1 MTYCR
6 HCGEP
11 QDSVSLCGK
20 CLIKVRDLCDRA
32 EEALK
37 DLEDEIAKTT
47 VKAPTGSGGGGDKTV
62 ISFSALS
69 AKDNL
74 VLAVKALQSRAGA
87 DMTGKPGDLKAKA
100 YGLQKPGKDT
110 AGDPLHYLV
119 NDLATDLR
127 KAILIIDVRQEK
139 ELLGR
144 CSCGELV
151 KAWAGTEVM
160 NCPSCGN
167 PVSKDEASER
177 LNTQVMDGLNGAWLK
192 DADMVIALE
201 QCEMPVS
208 IKTIQSWVKRR
219 HLVRDGQNRTYFN
232 DAVHL
237 AERTRR

>member
-32 EEALK
+32 DEALA
-37 DLEDEIAKTT
+37 DLEDEIAKDTA
-47 VKAPTGSGGGGDKTV
+47 KAPTGSGGGGDKTV
-62 ISFSALS
+62 ISFPALS

-74 VLAVKALQSRAGA
+74 VLAIKALQSRAGA

-127 KAILIIDVRQEK
+127 KAFSIIDVRQEK

-160 NCPSCGN
+160 NCPQCGK
-167 PVSKDEASER
+167 PVSRGEASER

-192 DADMVIALE
+192 DKDMTIALATVGA
-201 QCEMPVS
+201 PVS
-208 IKTIQSWVKRR
+208 DRTIQSWVRRGKLRRDEQKRTCF
-219 HLVRDGQNRTYFN
+219 D
-232 DAVHL
+232 DALDL